1 MDTQVLLTK
10 LVEMAGGAS
19 GRGYILALRT
29 DGIDQ
34 LPPHLDTGAG
44 RYAVREVNTE
54 LGLRRTILRSQ
65 GAPFIA
71 MVPTALANRLP
82 KDVVLRAQ
90 GARIHGLEVVDI
102 LEIALGVP
110 VVGTDNLALQQL
122 AFEHID
128 GIKAEMEHRTRPT
141 QIDRDLLDE
150 LLLDVCVGQRVRG
163 ARPGELLAAWLRQ
176 PPQWK
181 PALADLVRRYLP
193 KLHITEGSVLAWA
206 LEEPGRLRSLLVHG
220 MLLEVPGSVAPAVWG
235 PVRAVLSGIAA
246 DEDTVRSAV
255 VGMVRDAVTALDS
268 AAGPFLTE
276 AENLGRQLL
285 PPDML
290 ARSSLLQLGLDDL
303 LLDLAKRAAAGQA
316 IEAVQV
322 QAARAHRA
330 FRVREKQ
337 VEMVENLA
345 RLSRW
350 MASPRNECP
359 TIAHHVRAYQQS
371 GAFADVAAG
380 RIVRSRGAVLDFSPQ
395 VEAVLAAYRVRRDEE
410 NRAFVEMLAKDY
422 TSGLFRGGAVPLQS
436 VWSDIVSRSP
446 DALARKGGKGGLFVA
461 VLDGCSYPVFLDLVG
476 ELARSAQPVGLST
489 AERRGEAARG
499 FDVLSPLP
507 TITSYARGALFLGK
521 LPNDPARPD
530 VADAPP
536 EPATDKARFGQNGA
550 LGSSTRKLFLKG
562 DLDDGGQGLV
572 QALSG
577 PDDVIAAVFNAIDD
591 QIGSSNTGARISVR
605 CEDIAAFV
613 PAIQKALASG
623 RRVLLASDHGHTPF
637 WSKDGRVGA
646 GEAPRWRR
654 IDGSTE
660 APAGFIEIPL
670 DGLGNL
676 QGRHA
681 FAWKTGA
688 YQGNPQVGFHGGCS
702 LEEMVAPVA
711 WLVRD
716 GVPADEPAWWF
727 GGAAPA
733 PAPVAVQP
741 RTQVPGVAPPAFAP
755 SPAPVQTEFLPIE
768 TASEAQVAAL
778 GLSEAVA
785 SVLDPPERAA
795 LLVLAQ
801 NLTVASSELG
811 PRIGKPTA
819 RVAGFMVTLN
829 RKLHTAGLRCFIASP
844 HPSRAGEQVYE
855 WIPPARRNA

>member
-1 MDTQVLLTK
+1 MNTEVLLTK

-29 DGIDQ
+29 DGIGS
-34 LPPHLDTGAG
+34 LPAHLDTGAG
-44 RYAVREVNTE
+44 RYAVREVDTE

-71 MVPTALANRLP
+71 MVHPPLATRLP

-90 GARIHGLEVVDI
+90 GGRIHGLEVIDI

-110 VVGTDNLALQQL
+110 VVGTDNVALQQL

-206 LEEPGRLRSLLVHG
+206 LAEPDRLRALLVHG
-220 MLLEVPGSVAPAVWG
+220 MLLEVPGEVAPAVWG
-235 PVRAVLSGIAA
+235 PLQAVLPGLASDERTVRA
-246 DEDTVRSAV
+246 AV
-255 VGMVRDAVTALDS
+255 VGMARDAIAALGADAGAYL
-268 AAGPFLTE
+268 AA

-285 PPDML
+285 PPGML

-303 LLDLAKRAAAGQA
+303 LLELAKKAAAGQPV
-316 IEAVQV
+316 EATEV
-322 QAARAHRA
+322 QAACGHRA

-337 VEMVENLA
+337 VALVENLA

-350 MASPRNECP
+350 LASPRRPCA
-359 TIAHHVRAYQQS
+359 TIAEHVRGYQQS
-371 GAFADVAAG
+371 GAFADVSAA
-380 RIVRSRGAVLDFSPQ
+380 RIVRSRGAVLDFSGQ
-395 VEAVLAAYRVRRDEE
+395 VDAVLAAYRSRRDEE
-410 NRAFVEMLAKDY
+410 NRAFAEALAKDY
-422 TSGLFRGGAVPLQS
+422 TSALFRGGAVPLQS

-446 DALARKGGKGGLFVA
+446 DALLRKGGKGGLFVA
-461 VLDGCSYPVFLDLVG
+461 VLDGCSYPVFLELVG
-476 ELARSAQPVGLST
+476 ELARSAQPIGLST
-489 AERRGEAARG
+489 ADRPGEAARG
-499 FDVLSPLP
+499 HDVLSPLP
-507 TITSYARGALFLGK
+507 TITSYARAALFLGK

-530 VADAPP
+530 VPDTAP
-536 EPATDKARFGQNGA
+536 EPATDKARFAQNGV
-550 LGSSTRKLFLKG
+550 LGACSRKLFLKG
-562 DLDDGGQGLV
+562 DLDDGGQALV
-572 QALSG
+572 QAMAG
-577 PDDVIAAVFNAIDD
+577 PDDVVAAVFNAIDD
-591 QIGSSNTGARISVR
+591 QIGSSNTGARLSVR
-605 CEDIAAFV
+605 AEDIAAFV
-613 PAIQKALASG
+613 PAVQHALAAG
-623 RRVLLASDHGHTPF
+623 RRVLLATDHGHTPF
-637 WSKDGRVGA
+637 WNKDGRVGA

-654 IDGSTE
+654 LEGSAE
-660 APAGFIEIPL
+660 APMGFLEIPL
-670 DGLGNL
+670 DGLGNV

-681 FAWKTGA
+681 FAWKTGV

-716 GVPADEPAWWF
+716 GVAADEPSWWY
-727 GGAAPA
+727 GGTLPAPSRMPMIAAAPA
-733 PAPVAVQP
+733 PTVSA
-741 RTQVPGVAPPAFAP
+741 APPLP
-755 SPAPVQTEFLPIE
+755 TPVQAELLPIE
-768 TASEAQVAAL
+768 TASAAQVRAL
-778 GLSEAVA
+778 GLPEPVIA
-785 SVLDPPERAA
+785 SLDPSERAA

-801 NLTVASSELG
+801 NLTVASGELG
-811 PRIGKPTA
+811 PRIGKATS
-819 RVAGFMVTLN
+819 RVAGFMVSLN
-829 RKLHTAGLRCFIASP
+829 RKLHERGLRCFTSSP